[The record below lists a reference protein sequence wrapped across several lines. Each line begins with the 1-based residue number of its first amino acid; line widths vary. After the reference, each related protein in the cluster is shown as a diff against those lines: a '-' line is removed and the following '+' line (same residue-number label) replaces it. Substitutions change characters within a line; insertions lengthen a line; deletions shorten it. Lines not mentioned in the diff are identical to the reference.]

1 MKTSNILLLS
11 LLGAIVLSIAVTIIV
26 AKVQLSSA
34 ISKPLSGVVLEEE
47 RNVGPFEKISVN
59 NGINV
64 YYTQDSTTK
73 VTVKADTS
81 IVSQVETIVNA
92 GELKIA
98 INGNTFG
105 HYEIDVFVTS
115 PTITE
120 IDVEGGGSFSS
131 VNQLAINTLE
141 ADVSAGAKLNLD
153 GNFINL
159 DLEGSAGSVSTL
171 KGQCDMLRLS
181 ASAGS
186 IIGAGDLL
194 ATTANVNASS
204 GAVIDINVTGDIDV
218 SASSGAVINCS
229 GNPRVGKMDV
239 SSGAVFKK

>member
-11 LLGAIVLSIAVTIIV
+11 LFGAIVVSIAVTIIV
-26 AKVQLSSA
+26 AKVQLTSA
-34 ISKPLSGVVLEEE
+34 ISQPLSGVVLEEE
-47 RNVGPFEKISVN
+47 RNVGPFEKISVD

-92 GELKIA
+92 GKLKIA
-98 INGNTFG
+98 INGNIFS

-120 IDVEGGGSFSS
+120 IDIEGGSS
-131 VNQLAINTLE
+131 LSSANQLTINTLE
-141 ADVSAGAKLNLD
+141 ANVSAGAKLNLD

-171 KGQCDMLRLS
+171 KGQCESLRLS

-204 GAVIDINVTGDIDV
+204 GSVIDINVTGDIDV